1 MRCTVAR
8 RFERCAC
15 AFQFANHAIQVVG
28 VKFVYHHAD
37 VRAFAVDSEGRRAP
51 SLPNSDSRP
60 LLCVYHHAFTSF
72 RCSVHF
78 MHPPSGPHGALR
90 ARGASTGL
98 PRACAEPFAA
108 ISATGKKRGSALR
121 AQLDL
126 KEKFQ
131 KKRVL
136 PFAKRRASV
145 RVLFAFPAAL
155 FTSSRLRS
163 Y

>member
-1 MRCTVAR
+1 
-8 RFERCAC
+8 
-15 AFQFANHAIQVVG
+15 
-28 VKFVYHHAD
+28 
-37 VRAFAVDSEGRRAP
+37 
-51 SLPNSDSRP
+51 
-60 LLCVYHHAFTSF
+60 
-72 RCSVHF
+72 